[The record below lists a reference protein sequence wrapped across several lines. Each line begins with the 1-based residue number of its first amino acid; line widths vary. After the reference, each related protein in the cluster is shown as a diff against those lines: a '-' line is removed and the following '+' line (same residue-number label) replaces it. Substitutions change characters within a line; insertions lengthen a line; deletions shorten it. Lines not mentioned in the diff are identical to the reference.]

1 MTDYTFLDYF
11 RCADY
16 WASQYRDRFTV
27 LDYIF
32 IGFFAQYGFTTG
44 GVVYRY
50 TYKGV
55 PISKTT
61 FYVGYIGLIE
71 SFELFGYDYGDIR
84 WKMYKLPPEIEM
96 RIKQVARK
104 TKKFDLWRLTNK
116 ILFNRDYK
124 EWEKHRGMH
133 IEDYLRKK
141 FIIIDKE
148 LTKTN
153 TSS

>member
-16 WASQYRDRFTV
+16 WASQYRDHFTV
-27 LDYIF
+27 SDYIF
-32 IGFFAQYGFTTG
+32 IGFLAQYGFTTG

-71 SFELFGYDYGDIR
+71 FFELFDYDYGDIG
-84 WKMYKLPPEIEM
+84 WKMYKNIPPEVEM
-96 RIKQVARK
+96 RIKLVAQK
-104 TKKFDLWRLTNK
+104 TRRFNLWILTDK

-124 EWEKHRGMH
+124 EWEKHRGKP
-133 IEDYLRKK
+133 IEDYLREK
-141 FIIIDKE
+141 FTIVDRE
-148 LTKTN
+148 LTKL
-153 TSS
+153 